1 MSFFDQL
8 AEATRAE
15 REFLLSS
22 PVIADALRGRV
33 ARDQYLAF
41 LGEAYHHVRHTV
53 PLLMACGARLPDR
66 LEWLRRAVIDYQLE
80 EYGHQEWILEDVAE
94 SGGDPA
100 AVLAA
105 GPSPATAAMVS
116 CAWDVVQRGNPVGF
130 FGMVFV
136 LEGTSVALATQAA
149 DALRA
154 GLGLPAAAFTYLY
167 SHGSLD
173 QEHVGLL
180 RSLLERLEEPE
191 DRAAVVQAARRF
203 FLLYA
208 GIFRSLPAGQRCAA

>member
-8 AEATRAE
+8 TEATRTE
-15 REFLLSS
+15 REFLLGS
-22 PVIADALRGRV
+22 PVIADALSGRV

-41 LGEAYHHVRHTV
+41 LAEAYHHVRHTV

-94 SGGDPA
+94 AGGDPA

-105 GPSPATAAMVS
+105 GPSPATAAIVS
-116 CAWDVVQRGNPVGF
+116 CAWDIVQRDNPVGF

-136 LEGTSVALATQAA
+136 LEGTSVALATEAA
-149 DALRA
+149 DALRT

-180 RSLLERLEEPE
+180 RSLLERLEEPD
-191 DRAAVVQAARRF
+191 DRTAVVQAARRF

>member
-8 AEATRAE
+8 ARASQAE
-15 REFLLSS
+15 REFLLAS
-22 PVIADALRGRV
+22 PVIVDALRGGVTRE
-33 ARDQYLAF
+33 QYLAF
-41 LGEAYHHVRHTV
+41 LAEAYHHVKFTV

-66 LEWLRRAVIDYQLE
+66 LEWLRRAVIDYLQE

-94 SGGDPA
+94 AGGEPA

-116 CAWDVVQRGNPVGF
+116 CAWDIVQRENPVGF

-149 DALRA
+149 DSLLAR
-154 GLGLPAAAFTYLY
+154 LGLPAAAFTYLY

-173 QEHVGLL
+173 QEHVDLL
-180 RSLLERLEEPE
+180 RSLLDRLDEPA

-203 FLLYA
+203 YLLYA
-208 GIFRSLPAGQRCAA
+208 GIFRSLPAAQRCAA

>member
-1 MSFFDQL
+1 
-8 AEATRAE
+8 
-15 REFLLSS
+15 
-22 PVIADALRGRV
+22 
-33 ARDQYLAF
+33 
-41 LGEAYHHVRHTV
+41 
-53 PLLMACGARLPDR
+53 
-66 LEWLRRAVIDYQLE
+66 
-80 EYGHQEWILEDVAE
+80 
-94 SGGDPA
+94 
-100 AVLAA
+100 
-105 GPSPATAAMVS
+105 MVS
-116 CAWDVVQRGNPVGF
+116 CAWDVVQRDNPVGF